1 MLIIY
6 KIILFIIFLIILNK
20 IKLFKEINKQNI
32 STKLFKMKD
41 LKELSLQEKLGQLL
55 IIGFKEPTL
64 TEDIKNLIRE
74 YKFGNFI
81 LFARNI
87 ENLNQLENLTHDIH
101 EEVIAATGIMPFI
114 AIDQEGGNT
123 VRIMDKSTF
132 YPGPM
137 SLSATKLSNS
147 NEIGHMMG
155 KHLMALGI
163 NMNFAPLLDINNN
176 PKNPI
181 IGIRSFSDKPEIV
194 SKYGIEMIKGM
205 QDEGVIATAKHF
217 PGHGDV
223 EMDSHLGLPVL
234 PFNKKRLYDMELKPF
249 KEAIDNGVDNIMTAH
264 IIFKE
269 VDKENP
275 ATLSEDILKGI
286 LRKELKYKGLITSDC
301 MEMKAISEG
310 ITTPIGVY
318 RGLKAGIDIA
328 CVCHTKQ
335 RQIDSIEKLKQV
347 INDNI
352 ISMEEIDEKIKKILY
367 YKNKVYSVM
376 KNKYFRNEKNLDIFK
391 DNNQEKILQNMVDSS
406 LTFVNGKKLEIK
418 GKALVYWC
426 KQYASTI
433 AEDVLNNNFI
443 DILLKREIPSFNLI
457 QYIPKQYNQELV
469 DKSKEYETVI
479 FLSFNAF
486 QIESQAKMIN
496 EINKVAKNFFVISMR
511 NPYDYLKIDEKI
523 NYYTLYEST
532 PNSMRT
538 IVKFLKGEIEANGKL
553 PITLQHSL

>member
-55 IIGFKEPTL
+55 IIGFKEPIL
-64 TEDIKNLIRE
+64 TEDIKNLIRK

-205 QDEGVIATAKHF
+205 KDEGVIATAKHF

-275 ATLSEDILKGI
+275 ATLSKDILSGI
-286 LRKELKYKGLITSDC
+286 LRKELNYKGLITSDC

-310 ITTPIGVY
+310 ITTPVGVCE
-318 RGLKAGIDIA
+318 GLKAGIDLV

-335 RQIDSIEKLKQV
+335 RQIDSIEKLKKE

-352 ISMEEIDEKIKKILY
+352 ISMDEIDGKIKKILY
-367 YKNKVYSVM
+367 YKNKVYSIM
-376 KNKYFRNEKNLDIFK
+376 KKKYFKNQKNLDVFK
-391 DNNQEKILQNMVDSS
+391 DINQEKKIQNIVDSS

-426 KQYASTI
+426 KQYASTA
-433 AEDVLNNNFI
+433 AEDVLNDNSI
-443 DILLKREIPSFNLI
+443 DALLKREIPSINLI
-457 QYIPKQYNQELV
+457 QYIPKQYNKELV
-469 DKSKEYETVI
+469 DKSK
-479 FLSFNAF
+479 
-486 QIESQAKMIN
+486 
-496 EINKVAKNFFVISMR
+496 
-511 NPYDYLKIDEKI
+511 
-523 NYYTLYEST
+523 YY
-532 PNSMRT
+532 
-538 IVKFLKGEIEANGKL
+538 
-553 PITLQHSL
+553 

>member
-1 MLIIY
+1 MFILF
-6 KIILFIIFLIILNK
+6 KIILFIILLIILNI
-20 IKLFKEINKQNI
+20 IKLYKQINKQYL

-41 LKELSLQEKLGQLL
+41 IKDLSLQEKLGQLL
-55 IIGFKEPTL
+55 IIGFKEPKL
-64 TEDIKNLIRE
+64 TDEIRNLIRE

-87 ENLNQLENLTHDIH
+87 ENLTQLENLTHDIH
-101 EEVIAATGIMPFI
+101 EEVIASTGIMPFI

-147 NEIGHMMG
+147 NDVGHMMG

-205 QDEGVIATAKHF
+205 QDEGIIATAKHF

-234 PFNKKRLYDMELKPF
+234 PFDKKRLYDMELKPF

-511 NPYDYLKIDEKI
+511 NPYDYLKIDENI

-553 PITLQHSL
+553 PITLNHSL